1 MSRTAADAMYEAQ
14 RLHQDSANK
23 ILDANTK
30 AIREMGVSVG
40 KLVTGIEAQSQ
51 SIDRLERAV
60 SNLVTGIES
69 QRKTMADMVAQQS
82 EFLSLAKQQTAI
94 IDRLTT
100 VRAA

>member
-1 MSRTAADAMYEAQ
+1 MPRTAADAMYEAQ
-14 RLHQDSANK
+14 RLHQDNANK

-30 AIREMGVSVG
+30 AIQEIGIKIDR
-40 KLVTGIEAQSQ
+40 LVTGIDAQSQ

-60 SNLVTGIES
+60 SSLVTGIES

-82 EFLSLAKQQTAI
+82 EFLALAKQQTSI